1 MTVHAIYGQLLNYS
15 NIGHLISFC
24 EYNIIVFKRSIW
36 SLYSP
41 SIYSIQVTMNC
52 SLHALKKKKKNQR
65 ERPKI
70 RAMKYS
76 QWYILAANKNS
87 LNLDSQKQEQQ
98 LASHSV
104 HHLYIVFYSYTPILS
119 LIFSNLLFRSWLLAQ
134 SLSRLCAC
142 VTVCLCSYRKICLLT
157 SMVFENQMLSLSF
170 SLNCVRVF
178 IWIRT
183 CQCKMW
189 LLAK

>member
-1 MTVHAIYGQLLNYS
+1 M
-15 NIGHLISFC
+15 
-24 EYNIIVFKRSIW
+24 
-36 SLYSP
+36 
-41 SIYSIQVTMNC
+41 
-52 SLHALKKKKKNQR
+52 
-65 ERPKI
+65 
-70 RAMKYS
+70 
-76 QWYILAANKNS
+76 
-87 LNLDSQKQEQQ
+87 
-98 LASHSV
+98 

-189 LLAK
+189 LLAKWLIVCKSNTSIIIRYNWISIWRKLHFITCDMRKFDLWIHSSIHIRFFKKISNFERKSYFLYFNYSLLK